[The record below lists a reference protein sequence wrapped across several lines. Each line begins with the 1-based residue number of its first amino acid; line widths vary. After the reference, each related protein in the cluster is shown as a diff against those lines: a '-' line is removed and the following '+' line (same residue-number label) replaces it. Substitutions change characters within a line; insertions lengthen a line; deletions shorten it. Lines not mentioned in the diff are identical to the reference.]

1 MNKRGSDPLKPLFQ
15 NAKMEVTLSPLAAMR
30 PPRPGGLRAKALEIR
45 ARAVQSGGALPSL
58 PPPLPPPPPPPSEE
72 DATAKLKAALKAELK
87 AEILAEMKAAHK
99 ATVDEPM
106 NTVDDL
112 ALGNDSPRSRRA
124 HTLYC
129 AHKPLGAEAPKSY
142 LDELKEAM
150 LARAKRLKEGSHQT
164 TPGDNGADT
173 HHHHDEPGI
182 EPDGGSWWAVAT
194 PKGRVYYCNYETEE
208 SAWTLPA
215 GAQLVAD
222 EPKDAGSAA
231 LGSEKDHPN
240 MDHLHARAD
249 EAEAKVAAMHA
260 SLEQSAKEHASELQ
274 AMHASLEQSAKEHA
288 SELQALQQQLQQCL
302 ERETQRKAELAE
314 LAEQLAQVR
323 RDGQAREAELEA
335 MLEAARA
342 DAESITLAAKLR
354 ADAEVRAAARTAA
367 REAKTLAKAGQA
379 PLMEAAPETAPL
391 MEAAPETAPLME
403 AAPETASLLSEALME
418 AFFDDHD
425 SEGMHDETDEIDEA
439 ERSHDSAAAHVA
451 GEAPAMAP
459 VLPALPS
466 LVASAAT
473 LPSLPRP
480 LASASTGAH
489 NGAHN
494 GPSIR
499 AQGGAPK
506 RVRSS
511 SPMHMMVGGLIRA
524 TSLSV
529 LAVSGP
535 PSRKRRG
542 SEVTT
547 HTSEYECHL

>member
-1 MNKRGSDPLKPLFQ
+1 
-15 NAKMEVTLSPLAAMR
+15 MEAALSPLAAISR

-99 ATVDEPM
+99 AATVDEPT

-124 HTLYC
+124 HALYC

-208 SAWTLPA
+208 SAWQLPA

-231 LGSEKDHPN
+231 LGSEMDHPN

-391 MEAAPETAPLME
+391 MEAAPETA
-403 AAPETASLLSEALME
+403 SLLSEALME

-439 ERSHDSAAAHVA
+439 ERSHDSSAAHVA

>member
-1 MNKRGSDPLKPLFQ
+1 
-15 NAKMEVTLSPLAAMR
+15 
-30 PPRPGGLRAKALEIR
+30 
-45 ARAVQSGGALPSL
+45 
-58 PPPLPPPPPPPSEE
+58 
-72 DATAKLKAALKAELK
+72 
-87 AEILAEMKAAHK
+87 
-99 ATVDEPM
+99 
-106 NTVDDL
+106 
-112 ALGNDSPRSRRA
+112 
-124 HTLYC
+124 
-129 AHKPLGAEAPKSY
+129 
-142 LDELKEAM
+142 
-150 LARAKRLKEGSHQT
+150 
-164 TPGDNGADT
+164 
-173 HHHHDEPGI
+173 
-182 EPDGGSWWAVAT
+182 
-194 PKGRVYYCNYETEE
+194 
-208 SAWTLPA
+208 
-215 GAQLVAD
+215 
-222 EPKDAGSAA
+222 
-231 LGSEKDHPN
+231 
-240 MDHLHARAD
+240 
-249 EAEAKVAAMHA
+249 
-260 SLEQSAKEHASELQ
+260 
-274 AMHASLEQSAKEHA
+274 
-288 SELQALQQQLQQCL
+288 
-302 ERETQRKAELAE
+302 
-314 LAEQLAQVR
+314 
-323 RDGQAREAELEA
+323 
-335 MLEAARA
+335 
-342 DAESITLAAKLR
+342 
-354 ADAEVRAAARTAA
+354 
-367 REAKTLAKAGQA
+367 
-379 PLMEAAPETAPL
+379 MEAAPETAPL

>member
-1 MNKRGSDPLKPLFQ
+1 
-15 NAKMEVTLSPLAAMR
+15 MEVTLSPPVSR

-231 LGSEKDHPN
+231 LGSEMDHPN

-379 PLMEAAPETAPL
+379 PLMEAAPDTAPL

>member
-1 MNKRGSDPLKPLFQ
+1 MNKGLGPSLKPPFQ
-15 NAKMEVTLSPLAAMR
+15 NAKMEVTAAISR

-150 LARAKRLKEGSHQT
+150 LARAKRLNEGSHQT

-274 AMHASLEQSAKEHA
+274 A
-288 SELQALQQQLQQCL
+288 LQQQLQQCL

-379 PLMEAAPETAPL
+379 PLMEAAPDTAPLMEAAPDTAPL

-425 SEGMHDETDEIDEA
+425 SEGMHDEIDEIDEA
-439 ERSHDSAAAHVA
+439 ERSHDSSAAHVA